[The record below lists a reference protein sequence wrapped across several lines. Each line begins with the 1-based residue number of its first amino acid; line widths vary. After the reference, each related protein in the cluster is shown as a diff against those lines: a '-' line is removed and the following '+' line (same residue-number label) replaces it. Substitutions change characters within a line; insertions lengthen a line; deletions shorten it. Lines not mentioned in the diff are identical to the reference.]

1 VGASQPAGVVFNN
14 VGGGVYTLTGSAAD
28 VTSELDALT
37 LTAPTTWTGA
47 VNNIEALTFS
57 LSDKSSANATAATD
71 TVTADI
77 LGPNYTKTFGYSGHI
92 ETFTVQTS
100 GYYNIVA
107 DGAQRG
113 GGVNNSRG
121 GLGAI
126 AGGDIYLKAGATL
139 EIVVG
144 GEGQNGQS
152 QGAGG
157 GGGGSFVIEINDG
170 SSAVDIN
177 EVIAGGGGG
186 GDGSGYGSDY
196 GQGGRTQATGGSG
209 GGSGGAGGVNGAAGI
224 GSTDVNGP
232 GGGGGGFT
240 GGAAG
245 QNGSVNGVTFAG
257 GAAGVGQG
265 RYSGGG
271 YPVGA
276 SAGGGGGS
284 LVNSTLDISKTAGA
298 QSGNGSISITAV
310 QLPPTITGGSTTD
323 ASPGST
329 TDTPF
334 AGVTIGDV
342 NPGATETLT
351 ITLSDPNA
359 SLSVGASHPA

>member
-276 SAGGGGGS
+276 SAGGGGGF
-284 LVNSTLDISKTAGA
+284 
-298 QSGNGSISITAV
+298 
-310 QLPPTITGGSTTD
+310 GG
-323 ASPGST
+323 G
-329 TDTPF
+329 
-334 AGVTIGDV
+334 GG
-342 NPGATETLT
+342 G
-351 ITLSDPNA
+351 
-359 SLSVGASHPA
+359 GASEGGGGGGGGYGGGGGGYGGGGGGPLVKS